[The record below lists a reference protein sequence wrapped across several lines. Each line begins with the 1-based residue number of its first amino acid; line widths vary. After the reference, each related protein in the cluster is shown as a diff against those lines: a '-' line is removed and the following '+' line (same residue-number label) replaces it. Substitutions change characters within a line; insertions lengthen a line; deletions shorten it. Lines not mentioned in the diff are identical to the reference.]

1 GIDPETAH
9 EIASAVLSFKFGL
22 YAKTV
27 TDAGKA
33 SSRIPKDG
41 AGEVIGKALRILM
54 DRALAL
60 EEARVGDYSPVR
72 FEAGDAS
79 WLPIVLKEEQ
89 IETQDPLTLDNALL
103 LLYTVAYL
111 QSPDDG
117 QSLDEHQNF
126 VLQILESY
134 REPLNLK

>member
-1 GIDPETAH
+1 
-9 EIASAVLSFKFGL
+9 
-22 YAKTV
+22 
-27 TDAGKA
+27 
-33 SSRIPKDG
+33 
-41 AGEVIGKALRILM
+41 
-54 DRALAL
+54 
-60 EEARVGDYSPVR
+60 
-72 FEAGDAS
+72 
-79 WLPIVLKEEQ
+79 VLKEEQ
-89 IETQDPLTLDNALL
+89 IENQDTLTLDNALL